1 MEPITNSVVN
11 LNQVATQESKQVDIL
26 TELSS
31 KLAYNENNMI
41 KQKIVNMLFDTLAE
55 YRARKNS
62 PKGAQ
67 QSKIAWVNTF
77 WIEVDNFFGSIL
89 AYEAIYED
97 YRLQTVQKCL
107 QDLGRFPT
115 LLEGFN
121 KIAKRRQQEREQFA
135 EKQRIDDEKRFKFL
149 EEVSQG
155 KHNGLAICIGT
166 SALVP
171 SQTIIKPVNL
181 SKTTRSGKIY

>member
-11 LNQVATQESKQVDIL
+11 LSQVATQESKQVDIL

-31 KLAYNENNMI
+31 QLAYNENNMI

-55 YRARKNS
+55 YRARKNF
-62 PKGAQ
+62 
-67 QSKIAWVNTF
+67 NTF

-89 AYEAIYED
+89 AYEAIYND

-121 KIAKRRQQEREQFA
+121 KIAKRRQQEMEQA
-135 EKQRIDDEKRFKFL
+135 NEKWRINEEKRL
-149 EEVSQG
+149 NLLNEVGQA
-155 KHNGLAICIGT
+155 NGLTICIGT
-166 SALVP
+166 SSVVP